1 MWSTIGMPGA
11 EQHGVHG
18 PLAVGDRVDVQA
30 VDAGYGA
37 RLSSRERYSH
47 TIGPGSPG

>member
-1 MWSTIGMPGA
+1 MCSTIGMPGA

-30 VDAGYGA
+30 VDAGA